1 MDKQEQALDLLE
13 AAVTSMGGAMRAGQ
27 QEMVK
32 HVVSAL
38 EDEEHLL
45 VQAGTG
51 TGKSMGYLIPALAH
65 AQTSAKPVIVSTAT
79 LALQSQIVGR
89 DVPRLLE
96 SLKGKLS
103 RPMDVALLK
112 GRSNYLCQYKLG
124 GGYPEDDEGTLFSM
138 DEPAAPR
145 GQTFSPLASE
155 VMKLREWAERTDTGD
170 RDELVPGVSDK
181 AWKQV
186 SVSAMECLGSQ
197 KCPMAD
203 ECFSEMA
210 RARAAESDV
219 VITNHALLAVS
230 AFEGLSVLP
239 DFDVAIIDEA
249 HELQDRVT
257 SSVSGALSARMVLTA
272 AGGAKRHCAVN
283 VDELVKATNRLEK
296 ALTGVPTGLLQ
307 TGLREDMGIAL
318 NDIVEQARL
327 ILALT
332 KPEAN
337 APADGGR
344 QTARSQMQAV
354 MDDAIRM
361 LEAEDRR
368 EVLYTTRPREFVE
381 GRGYV
386 EADDN
391 QPATLNVAPL
401 SVAGKLREGL
411 FDGRT
416 VILTSATL
424 AIGAQFD
431 SVAGSLG
438 LMGSGAPSWTGIDVG
453 SPFDYP
459 KQGIL
464 YVAKHLPKPGRQLA
478 AETLDEIEDLIKAS
492 GGGALALFTSKRS
505 AEEAAAIL
513 RERLDVEILCQ
524 GDASMKSLVAQF
536 AEERDT
542 CLFGTMTLWQ
552 GVDVPGDSCRLVIID
567 KIPFP
572 RPDDP
577 ISKARTEDVQKHGGN
592 GFMQVSATHA
602 AIRLAQGAGRLI
614 RSVSDKGVVAILDS
628 RMATARYGSFLKASL
643 PPMWPTVDKKTIT
656 GVLKRMDPNR

>member
-1 MDKQEQALDLLE
+1 MDKQEQALELLE
-13 AAVTSMGGAMRAGQ
+13 AAVTSMGGAMRPGQ

-32 HVVSAL
+32 HVVTAL

-138 DEPAAPR
+138 EEPAPSR
-145 GQTFSPLASE
+145 GQVFSPLATE
-155 VMKLREWAERTDTGD
+155 VMKLRDWADRTDTGD

-210 RARAAESDV
+210 RARAAEADV

-283 VDELVKATNRLEK
+283 VDELVKATHRLEK
-296 ALTGVPTGLLQ
+296 ALTGVPTGLLED
-307 TGLREDMGIAL
+307 GLREDMGIAL

-327 ILALT
+327 VLALT

-344 QTARSQMQAV
+344 QTARSQMQAI

-361 LEAEDRR
+361 LEAEERR

-386 EADDN
+386 EADET

-416 VILTSATL
+416 VVLTSATL

-438 LMGSGAPSWTGIDVG
+438 LMGAGAPSWTGIDVG

-505 AEEAAAIL
+505 AEEAAEIL
-513 RERLDVEILCQ
+513 RARLDVDILCQ
-524 GDASMKSLVAQF
+524 GEASMKSLVEQF
-536 AEERDT
+536 STERDT

-614 RSVSDKGVVAILDS
+614 RSVQDKGVVAILDS
-628 RMATARYGSFLKASL
+628 RMATARYGAFLKASL
-643 PPMWPTVDKKTIT
+643 PPMWPTIDKKTIV
-656 GVLKRMDPNR
+656 GVLNRMNPGK

>member
-1 MDKQEQALDLLE
+1 MDKQEQALELLE
-13 AAVTSMGGAMRAGQ
+13 AAVTSMGGAMRPGQ

-32 HVVSAL
+32 HVVTAL

-138 DEPAAPR
+138 EEPAPLR
-145 GQTFSPLASE
+145 GQVFSPLATE
-155 VMKLREWAERTDTGD
+155 VMKLRDWADRTDTGD

-210 RARAAESDV
+210 RARAAEADV

-283 VDELVKATNRLEK
+283 VDELVKATHRLEK
-296 ALTGVPTGLLQ
+296 ALTGVPTGLLED
-307 TGLREDMGIAL
+307 GLREDMGIAL

-327 ILALT
+327 VLALT

-344 QTARSQMQAV
+344 QTARSQMQAI

-361 LEAEDRR
+361 LEAEERR

-386 EADDN
+386 EADET

-416 VILTSATL
+416 VVLTSATL

-438 LMGSGAPSWTGIDVG
+438 LMGAGAPSWTGIDVG

-505 AEEAAAIL
+505 AEEAAEIL
-513 RERLDVEILCQ
+513 RARLDVDILCQ
-524 GDASMKSLVAQF
+524 GEASMKSLVEQF
-536 AEERDT
+536 STERDT

-614 RSVSDKGVVAILDS
+614 RSVQDKGVVAILDS
-628 RMATARYGSFLKASL
+628 RMATARYGAFLKASL
-643 PPMWPTVDKKTIT
+643 PPMWPTIDKKTIV
-656 GVLKRMDPNR
+656 GVLNRMNPGK

>member
-1 MDKQEQALDLLE
+1 MDKQEQALELLE
-13 AAVTSMGGAMRAGQ
+13 TAVSSMGGAMRTGQ

-32 HVVSAL
+32 RVVTAL

-138 DEPAAPR
+138 DEPAAPK
-145 GQTFSPLASE
+145 GQVFSPLASE
-155 VMKLREWAERTDTGD
+155 VMKLRDWADRTDTGD

-210 RARAAESDV
+210 RARASEADV

-283 VDELVKATNRLEK
+283 VDELVKATHRLEK
-296 ALTGVPTGLLQ
+296 SLTGVPTGLLEN
-307 TGLREDMGIAL
+307 GLREDMGIAL
-318 NDIVEQARL
+318 NDIVEQCRL
-327 ILALT
+327 VLALT

-344 QTARSQMQAV
+344 QTARSQLQAI

-361 LEAEDRR
+361 MEAEERR
-368 EVLYTTRPREFVE
+368 EVLYTTRPREFVD

-386 EADDN
+386 EADDS

-416 VILTSATL
+416 VVLTSATL
-424 AIGAQFD
+424 AIGSQFD

-438 LMGSGAPSWTGIDVG
+438 LMGAGAPSWTGVDVG

-478 AETLDEIEDLIKAS
+478 AETLDEIEELINAS
-492 GGGALALFTSKRS
+492 GGGALALFTSKRA
-505 AEEAAAIL
+505 AEEAAEIL
-513 RERLDVEILCQ
+513 RARVDVDILCQ
-524 GDASMKSLVAQF
+524 GEASMKSLVEQF

-614 RSVSDKGVVAILDS
+614 RSVNDKGVVAVLDS
-628 RMATARYGSFLKASL
+628 RMATARYGTFLKASL
-643 PPMWPTVDKKTIT
+643 PPMWPTIDKKTIL
-656 GVLKRMDPNR
+656 GVLQRMNPSK

>member
-1 MDKQEQALDLLE
+1 MDKQQQALDLLE
-13 AAVTSMGGAMRAGQ
+13 AAVTAMGGQSRTGQ
-27 QEMVK
+27 QEMVRQ
-32 HVVSAL
+32 VVRSL
-38 EDEEHLL
+38 EEEEHLL

-89 DVPRLLE
+89 DVPRLLAA
-96 SLKGKLS
+96 LKGKLA
-103 RPMDVALLK
+103 RPMDVSLLK

-124 GGYPEDDEGTLFSM
+124 GGYPDDEGTLFSM
-138 DEPAAPR
+138 DDAPAP
-145 GQTFSPLASE
+145 GQMFSPLATE
-155 VMKLREWAERTDTGD
+155 VMKLREWAEETETGD

-181 AWKQV
+181 AWRQV

-210 RARAAESDV
+210 RAHAAEADV

-257 SSVSGALSARMVLTA
+257 SSVASALSPRTVLTA
-272 AGGAKRHCAVN
+272 AGSMKRHCAMN
-283 VDELVKATNRLEK
+283 VDELVNAANRLDK
-296 ALTGVPTGLLQ
+296 SLSGQATGLLER
-307 TGLREDMGIAL
+307 GLDEAMGIAL
-318 NDIVEQARL
+318 NDIAEQARL
-327 ILALT
+327 ALSLS
-332 KPEAN
+332 KPESGD
-337 APADGGR
+337 PVDGGR

-354 MDDAIRM
+354 LDDSLRM
-361 LEAEDRR
+361 LEHEERR
-368 EVLYTTRPREFVE
+368 EVIWTSRPREFVE

-386 EADDN
+386 EADES

-438 LMGSGAPSWTGIDVG
+438 LIGQGAPSWQGIDVG
-453 SPFDYP
+453 SPFNYP

-464 YVAKHLPKPGRQLA
+464 YVAKHLPKPGRQLS
-478 AETLDEIEDLIKAS
+478 AETLDEIEDLIEAS
-492 GGGALALFTSKRS
+492 GGGALVLFTSRRS

-513 RERLDVEILCQ
+513 RPKLDVPILCQ
-524 GDASMKSLVAQF
+524 GEASMKSLVADF
-536 AEERDT
+536 SADRDA

-577 ISKARTEDVQKHGGN
+577 IAKARTQDIARHGGN
-592 GFMQVSATHA
+592 GFMQVSASHA
-602 AIRLAQGAGRLI
+602 AVRLAQGAGRLI
-614 RSVSDKGVVAILDS
+614 RSVNDKGVVAVLDS
-628 RMATARYGSFLKASL
+628 RMATARYGSYLKASL
-643 PPMWPTVDKKTIT
+643 PPMWPTPDKKVIT
-656 GVLKRMDPNR
+656 GVLKRMNPNK

>member
-1 MDKQEQALDLLE
+1 MDKQEQALGLLQ
-13 AAVTSMGGAMRAGQ
+13 AAVESMGGQVRPGQ

-32 HVVSAL
+32 HVVEAL
-38 EDEEHLL
+38 DEERHLL

-51 TGKSMGYLIPALAH
+51 TGKSMGYLIPALAY
-65 AQTSAKPVIVSTAT
+65 AQTSPKPVIVSTAT

-103 RPMDVALLK
+103 RPMDVSLLK

-124 GGYPEDDEGTLFSM
+124 GGYPDEDEGALFSM
-138 DEPAAPR
+138 DEKPAAS
-145 GQTFSPLASE
+145 GTVYSPLANE
-155 VMKLREWAERTDTGD
+155 VMKLREWAERTETGD

-181 AWKQV
+181 AWRQV
-186 SVSAMECLGSQ
+186 SVSAMECLGAQ

-210 RARAAESDV
+210 RARASEADV

-230 AFEGLSVLP
+230 AFEGLNVLP

-257 SSVSGALSARMVLTA
+257 SSVAGALSARMVLTA

-283 VDELVKATNRLEK
+283 VDELTKAAHKLEK
-296 ALTGVPTGLLQ
+296 SLTGIPTGLMDK
-307 TGLREDMGIAL
+307 GLPEEMGIAL
-318 NDIVEQARL
+318 NDIVEQSRL
-327 ILALT
+327 VLALT

-344 QTARSQMQAV
+344 QTARSQLQAI

-361 LEAEDRR
+361 LETEERR
-368 EVLYTTRPREFVE
+368 EVLFTTRPREFVD

-386 EADDN
+386 ESDPGT
-391 QPATLNVAPL
+391 PATLNVAPL

-416 VILTSATL
+416 VVLTSATL

-438 LMGSGAPSWTGIDVG
+438 LMGAGAPSWEGVDVG

-464 YVAKHLPKPGRQLA
+464 YVAKHLPKPGRQLS
-478 AETLDEIEDLIKAS
+478 AETLDEIEDLITAS
-492 GGGALALFTSKRS
+492 GGGALVLFTSKRS
-505 AEEAAAIL
+505 AEEAAEIL
-513 RERLDVEILCQ
+513 RPRLDTEILCQ
-524 GDASMKSLVAQF
+524 GEGSMKSLVEQF
-536 AEERDT
+536 AADRDS

-577 ISKARTEDVQKHGGN
+577 ISKARTEDIARHGGN

-614 RSVSDKGVVAILDS
+614 RSVNDKGVVAVLDS
-628 RMATARYGSFLKASL
+628 RMATARYGTFLKGSL
-643 PPMWPTVDKKTIT
+643 PPMWPTVDKKTIL
-656 GVLKRMDPNR
+656 GVLKRLKP

>member
-1 MDKQEQALDLLE
+1 MDKQEQALGLLQ
-13 AAVTSMGGAMRAGQ
+13 AAVESMGGQVRPGQ

-32 HVVSAL
+32 HVVEAL
-38 EDEEHLL
+38 DEERHLL

-51 TGKSMGYLIPALAH
+51 TGKSMGYLIPALAY
-65 AQTSAKPVIVSTAT
+65 AQTSPKPVIVSTAT

-103 RPMDVALLK
+103 RPMDVSLLK

-124 GGYPEDDEGTLFSM
+124 GGYPDEDEGALFSM
-138 DEPAAPR
+138 DEKPPAS
-145 GQTFSPLASE
+145 GTVYSPLANE
-155 VMKLREWAERTDTGD
+155 VMKLREWAEHTETGD

-181 AWKQV
+181 AWRQV

-210 RARAAESDV
+210 RARASEADV

-230 AFEGLSVLP
+230 AFEGLNVLP

-257 SSVSGALSARMVLTA
+257 SSVAGALSARMVLTA

-283 VDELVKATNRLEK
+283 VDELTKAAHRLEK
-296 ALTGVPTGLLQ
+296 SLTGIPTGLMDK
-307 TGLREDMGIAL
+307 GLPEEMGIAL
-318 NDIVEQARL
+318 NDIVEQSRL
-327 ILALT
+327 VLALT

-344 QTARSQMQAV
+344 QTARSQLQAI

-361 LEAEDRR
+361 LETEERR
-368 EVLYTTRPREFVE
+368 EVLYTTRPREFVD

-386 EADDN
+386 ESDPGT
-391 QPATLNVAPL
+391 PATLNVAPL

-416 VILTSATL
+416 VVLTSATL

-438 LMGSGAPSWTGIDVG
+438 LMGAGAPSWEGVDVG

-464 YVAKHLPKPGRQLA
+464 YVAKHLPKPGRQLS
-478 AETLDEIEDLIKAS
+478 AETLDEIEELITAS
-492 GGGALALFTSKRS
+492 GGGALVLFTSKRS
-505 AEEAAAIL
+505 AEEAAEIL
-513 RERLDVEILCQ
+513 RPRLDAEILCQ
-524 GDASMKSLVAQF
+524 GEGSMKSLVEQF
-536 AEERDT
+536 AADRDS

-577 ISKARTEDVQKHGGN
+577 ISKARTEDIARHGGN

-614 RSVSDKGVVAILDS
+614 RSVNDKGVVAVLDS
-628 RMATARYGSFLKASL
+628 RMATARYGTFLKGSL
-643 PPMWPTVDKKTIT
+643 PPMWPTVDKKTIL
-656 GVLKRMDPNR
+656 GVLKRLKP

>member
-1 MDKQEQALDLLE
+1 MDKQEQVLDLLE
-13 AAVTSMGGAMRAGQ
+13 TAVTSMGGQMRVGQ
-27 QEMVK
+27 QQMVK
-32 HVVSAL
+32 HMVEAL
-38 EDEEHLL
+38 EEEKHLL

-96 SLKGKLS
+96 ALKGKLS

-124 GGYPEDDEGTLFSM
+124 GGYPDDSEGTLFEM
-138 DEPAAPR
+138 DAPAAPA
-145 GQTFSPLASE
+145 GQMFSPLAAE
-155 VMKLREWAERTDTGD
+155 VLKLRDWAEKTDTGD
-170 RDELVPGVSDK
+170 RDELIPGVSDK

-186 SVSAMECLGSQ
+186 SVSAMECLGAQ

-239 DFDVAIIDEA
+239 DFEVAIIDEA

-257 SSVSGALSARMVLTA
+257 SSVSGALSARSVLTA
-272 AGGAKRHCAVN
+272 AGGAKRHCGVN
-283 VDELVKATNRLEK
+283 VDELTKAAGRLEK
-296 ALTGVPTGLLQ
+296 SLTGVPTGLLER
-307 TGLREDMGIAL
+307 GLREDMGIAL

-327 ILALT
+327 VLALS

-354 MDDAIRM
+354 MDDSIRM
-361 LEAEDRR
+361 LEAEERR
-368 EVLYTTRPREFVE
+368 EVLFTSRPREFIE

-386 EADDN
+386 ETEDS

-416 VILTSATL
+416 VVLTSATL
-424 AIGAQFD
+424 AIGSQFD

-438 LMGSGAPSWTGIDVG
+438 LMGQGAPSWTGVDVG

-459 KQGIL
+459 NQGIL

-478 AETLDEIEDLIKAS
+478 AETLDEIEDLITAS

-513 RERLDVEILCQ
+513 REKLDVKILCQ
-524 GDASMKSLVAQF
+524 GDASMKSLVADF
-536 AEERDT
+536 SAERDT

-577 ISKARTEDVQKHGGN
+577 ISKARTEDVAKHGGN

-614 RSVSDKGVVAILDS
+614 RSVQDKGVVAVLDS
-628 RMATARYGSFLKASL
+628 RMATARYGSFLKSSL
-643 PPMWPTVDKKTIT
+643 PPMWPTTDKKVIT
-656 GVLKRMDPNR
+656 GVLQRLQPEK